1 MVKNHLK
8 RLATPR
14 SWPIKRKETKFI
26 TRPKPGSHSL
36 KLGISLGV
44 FIRDI
49 LRYAKTTR
57 EVKRI
62 LQNRNILV
70 DGARRKEHRF
80 IVGLMDVIG
89 IPEIKKHYRVI
100 LDKKG
105 KISLIEIEK
114 NDASIKPCRITGK
127 NKVKEKTQL
136 NLFDGR
142 NILVDKDDYKVNDTL
157 IISLPNQ
164 EIKKH
169 LKFDKNVLVF
179 LVGGKHIGEIGIV
192 EDIISDKIRYKNKKG
207 DVFETLKKYVFVIGK
222 EKPEIKLEK

>member
-8 RLATPR
+8 RLAVPR

-26 TRPKPGSHSL
+26 CRPNPGAHQL
-36 KLGISLGV
+36 KFGIPLGI

-49 LRYAKTTR
+49 LKYAKTMH
-57 EVKRI
+57 EVKNI
-62 LQNRNILV
+62 LKNRNVLV
-70 DGARRKEHRF
+70 DGVRKKEHRF

-89 IPEIKKHYRVI
+89 ISEIKKYYRVI

-105 KISLIEIEK
+105 KISLIEIKE
-114 NDASIKPCRITGK
+114 NDASIKPCKVTGK
-127 NKVKEKTQL
+127 NKVKGKTQL

-157 IISLPNQ
+157 IISFPNQ

-169 LKFDKNVLVF
+169 LKFEKNVLVF
-179 LVGGKHIGEIGIV
+179 FTGGKHIGGTGVV
-192 EDIISDKIRYKNKKG
+192 EDIVSDKIRYKNTKG
-207 DVFETLKKYVFVIGK
+207 EVFETLKKYAFVIGK
-222 EKPEIKLEK
+222 EKSEIKIEK

>member
-8 RLATPR
+8 RLAAPR
-14 SWPIKRKETKFI
+14 SWPIKRKETTFI
-26 TRPKPGSHSL
+26 TRPKPGPHSL
-36 KLGISLGV
+36 KLGMSLGV
-44 FIRDI
+44 LIRDI
-49 LRYAKTTR
+49 LKYAKTTG
-57 EVKRI
+57 EVKKI
-62 LQNRNILV
+62 LQNRDVLV
-70 DGARRKEHRF
+70 DGVRRKEHKF
-80 IVGLMDVIG
+80 IIGLMDVIG
-89 IPEIKKHYRVI
+89 IPEIKKCYRVV

-114 NDASIKPCRITGK
+114 DDTSIKPCRIINK
-127 NKVKEKTQL
+127 NKVRGKTQL

-142 NILVDKDDYKVNDTL
+142 NILVDKDDYNVNDTI

-169 LKFDKNVLVF
+169 IKFEKNALVF
-179 LVGGKHIGEIGIV
+179 LTGGKHIGEIGLV

-207 DVFETLKKYVFVIGK
+207 DVFETLKKYAFAIGK